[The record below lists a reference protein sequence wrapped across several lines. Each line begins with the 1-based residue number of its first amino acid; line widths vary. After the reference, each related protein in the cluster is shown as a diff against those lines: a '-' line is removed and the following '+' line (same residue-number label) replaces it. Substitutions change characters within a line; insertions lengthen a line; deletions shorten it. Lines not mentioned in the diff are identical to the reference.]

1 MVYQFTA
8 GLSRPP
14 SLALL
19 LPRMDSVHGNLR
31 LKVRALLLVSE
42 PAREKADRKK
52 EPISTRYHGDRSL
65 EMSRLYLRRD
75 MLIRGLGARLHFRIR
90 CRSRNRLM

>member
-8 GLSRPP
+8 ALSRPP

-42 PAREKADRKK
+42 PAREKAGQKK
-52 EPISTRYHGDRSL
+52 ELISATYHIFRSL